1 MIRFIKKILLFFV
14 IITAVLSGM
23 FYYFYT
29 VGGNDLPAPAFS
41 NSISFNEKIDFI
53 RDKDLS
59 RIEYI
64 AIGSSMTLNNV
75 DSEIMVRH
83 LGENYINLGS
93 WGFKISDSERFLKE
107 MSGFFPN
114 LKTVIIST
122 TFVDFSSTTRN
133 IQVDYDLIRL
143 SVKHKLGMIPY
154 LMNLDLRY
162 MLNNS
167 KTNKAKIRDSGSY
180 DILSFDEYGGV
191 ILKIPEEAINP
202 ERWNNDITNFEVS
215 EKELSALN
223 ELKDFLKSRNIK
235 TVITVPP
242 QREGLMNE
250 EKLKLVNNEIS
261 RIQKVVLS
269 GGGIFINSF
278 ELGVWPDSLF
288 VDYCH
293 LNKAGAV
300 KYTEIVA
307 GLIFPP

>member
-1 MIRFIKKILLFFV
+1 MLKFIKKLILFF
-14 IITAVLSGM
+14 ILISFILCGM
-23 FYYFYT
+23 FFYFYKT
-29 VGGNDLPAPAFS
+29 GGDDLTAPAFS
-41 NSISFNEKIDFI
+41 NSLSFNEKIDFI